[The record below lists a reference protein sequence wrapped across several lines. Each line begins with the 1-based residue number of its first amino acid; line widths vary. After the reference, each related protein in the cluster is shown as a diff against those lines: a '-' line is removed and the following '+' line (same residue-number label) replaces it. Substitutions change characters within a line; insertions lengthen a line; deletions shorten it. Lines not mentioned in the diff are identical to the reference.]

1 MDSHNLIFKNRKAS
15 FNYSFSDKYTA
26 GVVLKGSEIKSIKD
40 QSVDFSN
47 SYCIIKHNEIFIIG
61 MNIKEYKFA
70 NLNNHDPDRD
80 RKLLLNRKE
89 INQIKK
95 KVSEKKFSIIPTKLF
110 MSSRGLVKIE
120 IGLGKGKKEY
130 DKREDI
136 KQRDI
141 DRRLRENI

>member
-1 MDSHNLIFKNRKAS
+1 MNSHNLIFKNRKAS

-26 GVVLKGSEIKSIKD
+26 GIVLKGSEIKSIKD

-80 RKLLLNRKE
+80 RKLLLNKKE

>member
-1 MDSHNLIFKNRKAS
+1 MNSHNLIFKNRKAS

-80 RKLLLNRKE
+80 RKLLLNKKE

-110 MSSRGLVKIE
+110 MSSRGLIKIE

>member
-26 GVVLKGSEIKSIKD
+26 GVILKGSEIKSIKD
-40 QSVDFSN
+40 QAVDFSN
-47 SYCIIKHNEIFIIG
+47 SYCIVKNNEIFIIG

-110 MSSRGLVKIE
+110 MSSRGLIKIE

>member
-26 GVVLKGSEIKSIKD
+26 GVILKGSEIKSIKD

>member
-1 MDSHNLIFKNRKAS
+1 MNSHNLIFKNRKAS
-15 FNYSFSDKYTA
+15 FNYSFSVKYTA

-80 RKLLLNRKE
+80 RKLLLNKKE

>member
-26 GVVLKGSEIKSIKD
+26 GIVLKGSEIKSIKD
-40 QSVDFSN
+40 QAVDFSN

-110 MSSRGLVKIE
+110 MSSRGLIKIE

>member
-1 MDSHNLIFKNRKAS
+1 MNSHNLIFKNRKAS

-110 MSSRGLVKIE
+110 MSRRGLVKIE

>member
-1 MDSHNLIFKNRKAS
+1 MNSYNLIFKNRKAS

-80 RKLLLNRKE
+80 RKLLLNKKE

-110 MSSRGLVKIE
+110 MSSRGLIKIE

>member
-26 GVVLKGSEIKSIKD
+26 GVILKGSEIKSIKD

-110 MSSRGLVKIE
+110 MSSRGLIKIE

>member
-1 MDSHNLIFKNRKAS
+1 MNSHNLIFKNRKAS

-47 SYCIIKHNEIFIIG
+47 SYCTIKHNEIFIIG

>member
-1 MDSHNLIFKNRKAS
+1 MNSHNLIFKNRKAS
-15 FNYSFSDKYTA
+15 FNYSFSDKYIA

-47 SYCIIKHNEIFIIG
+47 SYCILKHNEIFIIG
-61 MNIKEYKFA
+61 MKIKEYKFA

-80 RKLLLNRKE
+80 RKLLLNRNE

-141 DRRLRENI
+141 DRKLRENI

>member
-1 MDSHNLIFKNRKAS
+1 MNSHNLIFKNRKAS

-26 GVVLKGSEIKSIKD
+26 GVILKGSEIKSIKD

-110 MSSRGLVKIE
+110 MSSRGLIKIE

>member
-1 MDSHNLIFKNRKAS
+1 MESHNLIFKNRKAS

>member
-1 MDSHNLIFKNRKAS
+1 MNSHNLIFKNRKAS

-47 SYCIIKHNEIFIIG
+47 SYCIIKNNEIFIIG

-80 RKLLLNRKE
+80 RKLLLNKKE

-110 MSSRGLVKIE
+110 MSGRGLVKIE

>member
-26 GVVLKGSEIKSIKD
+26 GVILKGSEIKSIKD
-40 QSVDFSN
+40 QAVDFSN

-80 RKLLLNRKE
+80 RKLLLNKKE

>member
-1 MDSHNLIFKNRKAS
+1 MNSHNLIFKNRKAS

>member
-26 GVVLKGSEIKSIKD
+26 GIVLKGSEIKSIKD

>member
-1 MDSHNLIFKNRKAS
+1 MNSHNLIFKNRKAS

-26 GVVLKGSEIKSIKD
+26 GVILKGSEIKSIKD
-40 QSVDFSN
+40 QAVDFSN

-80 RKLLLNRKE
+80 RKLLLNKKE

>member
-26 GVVLKGSEIKSIKD
+26 GVILKGSEIKSIKD
-40 QSVDFSN
+40 QAVDFSN

>member
-26 GVVLKGSEIKSIKD
+26 GVILKGSEIKSIKD
-40 QSVDFSN
+40 QAVDFSN

-110 MSSRGLVKIE
+110 MSSRGLIKIE

-141 DRRLRENI
+141 DKRLRENI

>member
-110 MSSRGLVKIE
+110 MSSRGLIKIE

-141 DRRLRENI
+141 DKRLRENI

>member
-1 MDSHNLIFKNRKAS
+1 MNSHNLIFKNRKAS

-26 GVVLKGSEIKSIKD
+26 GVILKGSEIKSIKD
-40 QSVDFSN
+40 QAVDFSN

-110 MSSRGLVKIE
+110 MSSRGLIKIE

>member
-1 MDSHNLIFKNRKAS
+1 MNSHNLIFKNRKAS

-70 NLNNHDPDRD
+70 NLNNHDPNRD

-110 MSSRGLVKIE
+110 MNSRGLVKIE

>member
-26 GVVLKGSEIKSIKD
+26 GVILKGSEIKSIKD
-40 QSVDFSN
+40 QAVDFSN

-70 NLNNHDPDRD
+70 NLNNHDPNRD

>member
-1 MDSHNLIFKNRKAS
+1 MNSHNLIFKNRKAL

-141 DRRLRENI
+141 DKRLRENI

>member
-1 MDSHNLIFKNRKAS
+1 MNSHNLIFKNRKAS
-15 FNYSFSDKYTA
+15 FNYSLSDKYTA
-26 GVVLKGSEIKSIKD
+26 GVILKGSEIKSIKD
-40 QSVDFSN
+40 QAVDFSN

-110 MSSRGLVKIE
+110 MSSRGLIKIE

>member
-1 MDSHNLIFKNRKAS
+1 MNSHNLIFKNRKAS

-141 DRRLRENI
+141 DKRLRENI

>member
-1 MDSHNLIFKNRKAS
+1 
-15 FNYSFSDKYTA
+15 
-26 GVVLKGSEIKSIKD
+26 
-40 QSVDFSN
+40 
-47 SYCIIKHNEIFIIG
+47 
-61 MNIKEYKFA
+61 MNIKEYKFS

-80 RKLLLNRKE
+80 RKLLLNKKE

>member
-1 MDSHNLIFKNRKAS
+1 MNSHNLIFKNRKAS

-26 GVVLKGSEIKSIKD
+26 GVILKGSEIKSIKD

-110 MSSRGLVKIE
+110 MSRRGLVKIE

>member
-110 MSSRGLVKIE
+110 MSRRGLVKIE

>member
-141 DRRLRENI
+141 DKRLRENI

>member
-1 MDSHNLIFKNRKAS
+1 MNSHNLIFKNRKAS

-110 MSSRGLVKIE
+110 MSRRGLVKIE

-141 DRRLRENI
+141 SRKIREDL

>member
-1 MDSHNLIFKNRKAS
+1 MNSHNLIFKNRKAS

-80 RKLLLNRKE
+80 RKLLLNKKE

-110 MSSRGLVKIE
+110 MSGRGLVKIE

>member
-1 MDSHNLIFKNRKAS
+1 MNSHNLIFKNRKAS

-110 MSSRGLVKIE
+110 MNSRGLFKIE

>member
-1 MDSHNLIFKNRKAS
+1 MNSHNLIFKNRKAS

-110 MSSRGLVKIE
+110 MSSRGLIKIE

>member
-1 MDSHNLIFKNRKAS
+1 MNSHNLIFKNRKAS

-47 SYCIIKHNEIFIIG
+47 SYCIIKNNEIFIIG

-80 RKLLLNRKE
+80 RKLLLNKKE

>member
-1 MDSHNLIFKNRKAS
+1 MNSHNLIFKNRKAS

-80 RKLLLNRKE
+80 RKLLLNKKE

>member
-1 MDSHNLIFKNRKAS
+1 
-15 FNYSFSDKYTA
+15 
-26 GVVLKGSEIKSIKD
+26 
-40 QSVDFSN
+40 
-47 SYCIIKHNEIFIIG
+47 

-110 MSSRGLVKIE
+110 MSRRGLVKIE